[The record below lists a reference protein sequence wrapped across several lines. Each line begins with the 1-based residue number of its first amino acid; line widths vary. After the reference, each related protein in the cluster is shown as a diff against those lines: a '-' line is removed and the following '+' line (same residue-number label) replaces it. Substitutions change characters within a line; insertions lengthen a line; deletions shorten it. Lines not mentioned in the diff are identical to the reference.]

1 MTVRISRIDPT
12 LPLPAYHTAGSVAFD
27 LRIRVDATIAPGAT
41 AMLPTNLI
49 IEVPTGFVLLII
61 ARSSL
66 MKRGLVLANGVGVI
80 DQDYCGP
87 NDELHLAL
95 RNVTDQPVGVKHGD
109 RLAQGL
115 FTPIERAEWMEVAH
129 ANITAATRGGWGS
142 TGK

>member
-1 MTVRISRIDPT
+1 MTVRISRLDLS

-27 LRIRVDATIAPGAT
+27 LSPRVDVTIAPGAT

-49 IEVPTGFVLLII
+49 VEVPTGFVLLII

-95 RNVTDQPVGVKHGD
+95 RNTTDQPIEIKRGD

-115 FTPIERAEWMEVAH
+115 FTPVERAEWHEIAH
-129 ANITAATRGGWGS
+129 AAITTATRGGWGS